1 MATSTGT
8 PARKRRSA
16 AERTALRTQVEQRV
30 KDATP
35 EKKAAVQALRDKHK
49 GADGVEEEKS
59 C

>member
-8 PARKRRSA
+8 PARKRRAA

-35 EKKAAVQALRDKHK
+35 EKKAAVQALRDKHN
-49 GADGVEEEKS
+49 GG
-59 C
+59 